1 MDVERMALQVR
12 RAGEVDVRGGA
23 ANKARAT
30 WRSATTAI
38 RDLQRDW
45 QHWSAAE
52 RVCDRPRA
60 GYGQQA
66 SRWQFSLTPI
76 CFDGRESLACTPP
89 RP

>member
-45 QHWSAAE
+45 QRWSAAE
-52 RVCDRPRA
+52 RVCAIALGGLWAA
-60 GYGQQA
+60 G
-66 SRWQFSLTPI
+66 LTMAI
-76 CFDGRESLACTPP
+76 LADTHLL
-89 RP
+89 